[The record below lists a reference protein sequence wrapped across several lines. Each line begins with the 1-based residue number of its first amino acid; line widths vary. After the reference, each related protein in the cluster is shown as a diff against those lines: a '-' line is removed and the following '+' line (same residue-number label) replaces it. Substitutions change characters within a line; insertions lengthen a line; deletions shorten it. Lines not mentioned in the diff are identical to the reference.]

1 MLFGLPAMPV
11 FTLAGA
17 GRQQHGPQTSR
28 RGEEEGG
35 ISPQLPD
42 CADPRY
48 WCVTHLPEDGVLD
61 DDGIDPSEGAPGF
74 HAHYMVPE
82 SSERA
87 PEHPTPQRAPEQPF
101 PWLAPE
107 QPARKQAEAVG
118 PMMEN
123 FDTFLNYYE
132 PTDEQ
137 VSLGSLLLLGM
148 GDPDTTM
155 ERLLMSMLGS
165 LEAHAEAAEAGIDF

>member
-1 MLFGLPAMPV
+1 VLLFFPPCPYLRLQGPEDSSM
-11 FTLAGA
+11 
-17 GRQQHGPQTSR
+17 GRKH
-28 RGEEEGG
+28 RGGVKKKAA
-35 ISPQLPD
+35 SVSNCPD
-42 CADPRY
+42 CADPRC
-48 WCVTHLPEDGVLD
+48 WCVTHLHENGVLD
-61 DDGIDPSEGAPGF
+61 DDGIDLSEGAPGF

-87 PEHPTPQRAPEQPF
+87 PEHSTPQRAPEQPF

-107 QPARKQAEAVG
+107 QPAREQAEAVG

-137 VSLGSLLLLGM
+137 VLLGSLLLLGI

-165 LEAHAEAAEAGIDF
+165 LEAHAEAAEAGLDF